1 MVLGPRDRAAE
12 IQNKI
17 RKPRGEESTS
27 SSVATSSA
35 ASSAGPSSSISNPA
49 VFRNYDA
56 TQIRNL
62 YGDLALTNLYEVNF
76 SALPGPLT
84 GHLAL
89 NSLDTSWIS
98 SNLGLLCTDATLP
111 TSSFATAEVKDNYIG
126 VTQEF
131 AHTRLYTDLDLT
143 FYVDAN
149 YNAIQFFELW
159 MDYISGA
166 GISFLK
172 DSRQFF
178 RRMNYPDNY
187 KVDTMSIIK
196 FDKGVLDWS
205 NKKNIDYKYILK
217 YDFINLFPKSITSL
231 PVNYGSAE
239 LLKVT
244 VTFNYDRYNVTRTE
258 QKPQQSS
265 EQRSIARSSSSAS
278 SQVSQSS
285 PPRPL
290 SAEELNPAQLQK
302 QAFEKSVGK
311 DRTFRSQA
319 ARDIASK
326 YSQ

>member
-1 MVLGPRDRAAE
+1 MVLGPRERAAA
-12 IQNKI
+12 IQNRI
-17 RKPRGEESTS
+17 RTPREEETTS
-27 SSVATSSA
+27 SSAAAAAQTSGATSS
-35 ASSAGPSSSISNPA
+35 SSSNPA

-62 YGDLALTNLYEVNF
+62 YGDLSLTNLYEVNF
-76 SALPGPLT
+76 SSLPPKLK

-89 NSLDTSWIS
+89 YNLDTSWLS
-98 SNLGLLCTDATLP
+98 TNLGLLCTDATLP

-131 AHTRLYTDLDLT
+131 AHTRLYTDIDLT

-149 YNAIQFFELW
+149 YNALQFFELW

-205 NKKNIDYKYILK
+205 NKKNIDYKYVLK
-217 YDFINLFPKSITSL
+217 YDFINLFPKSITSI

-244 VTFNYDRYNVTRTE
+244 VTFNYDRYNVSRTE
-258 QKPQQSS
+258 QRPQQSLS
-265 EQRSIARSSSSAS
+265 KEALL
-278 SQVSQSS
+278 QV
-285 PPRPL
+285 PL
-290 SAEELNPAQLQK
+290 LLQ
-302 QAFEKSVGK
+302 
-311 DRTFRSQA
+311 
-319 ARDIASK
+319 
-326 YSQ
+326 

>member
-1 MVLGPRDRAAE
+1 MVFEPRVDAAR
-12 IQNKI
+12 IQNRI
-17 RKPRGEESTS
+17 RSPREEETTS
-27 SSVATSSA
+27 SSAAAAVQTSGATS
-35 ASSAGPSSSISNPA
+35 PSSSNPA

-62 YGDLALTNLYEVNF
+62 YGDLSLTNLYEVNF
-76 SALPGPLT
+76 SALPGPLK

-89 NSLDTSWIS
+89 YNLDTSWIS
-98 SNLGLLCTDATLP
+98 TNLGLLCTDATLP

-149 YNAIQFFELW
+149 YNALQFFELW

-166 GISFLK
+166 GITSQ
-172 DSRQFF
+172 DERQFF

-196 FDKGVLDWS
+196 FDRGVLDWS
-205 NKKNIDYKYILK
+205 NKKNIDYKYVLK
-217 YDFINLFPKSITSL
+217 YDFVNLFPKAITSL
-231 PVNYGSAE
+231 PVTYGPAE

-244 VTFNYDRYNVTRTE
+244 VTFNYDRYKVARKE
-258 QKPQQSS
+258 QKPQKSA
-265 EQRSIARSSSSAS
+265 EQRSIATSSTSSSVA
-278 SQVSQSS
+278 QSS
-285 PPRPL
+285 PVEPT
-290 SAEELNPAQLQK
+290 SAEELTLAQLQK

-311 DRTFRSQA
+311 NRVFKSQT
-319 ARDIASK
+319 ARDIQSK
-326 YSQ
+326 YR

>member
-1 MVLGPRDRAAE
+1 MVLGPRERAAE
-12 IQNKI
+12 IQNRI
-17 RKPRGEESTS
+17 RTPREEETTS
-27 SSVATSSA
+27 SSAAAAAQTSGATSS
-35 ASSAGPSSSISNPA
+35 SSSNPA

-62 YGDLALTNLYEVNF
+62 YGDLSLTNLYEVNF
-76 SALPGPLT
+76 SSLPPKLK

-89 NSLDTSWIS
+89 YNLDTSWLS
-98 SNLGLLCTDATLP
+98 TNLGLLCTDATLP

-131 AHTRLYTDLDLT
+131 AHTRLYTDIDLT

-149 YNAIQFFELW
+149 YNALQFFELW

-166 GISFLK
+166 GISLLK

-205 NKKNIDYKYILK
+205 NKKNIDYKYVLK
-217 YDFINLFPKSITSL
+217 YDFINLFPKSITSI

-244 VTFNYDRYNVTRTE
+244 VTFNYDRYNVSRTE
-258 QKPQQSS
+258 QRPQQSS
-265 EQRSIARSSSSAS
+265 EQRSIATSSTSSAVTQSSSLE
-278 SQVSQSS
+278 
-285 PPRPL
+285 PKT
-290 SAEELNPAQLQK
+290 AEELTPAQR
-302 QAFEKSVGK
+302 QAQSFRSTIG
-311 DRTFRSQA
+311 DRKFKSQA
-319 ARDIASK
+319 ARDILSK
-326 YSQ
+326 Y